1 MRDIDMYGTL
11 KWQNKTLLK
20 IDKLYIFKD
29 IKFEN
34 IIDDYLYRLKSAG
47 NNLEEL
53 AVIIDDIIKETE

>member
-1 MRDIDMYGTL
+1 
-11 KWQNKTLLK
+11 LK